1 MSSVSQKQPS
11 TFARR
16 VNLNRYYITIK
27 GETWILVD
35 KILYSRPKLFTSR
48 HFLARQNCC
57 SISGG
62 RQSGRHVSK
71 HCLVEQGTINKIG
84 TVKERGTIGGV
95 SRWWRLGEPVPSVH
109 HTVHSVPFIITS
121 TPWQY
126 CSERHVQEI
135 QRPGNYYVVVDTHNG
150 RYHYHTHP
158 NT

>member
-84 TVKERGTIGGV
+84 TVKEREELLVALVGGDGWGSRSPVSTTQFTVFHSLSQVLHGSTARKDMYRKYSVQATIT
-95 SRWWRLGEPVPSVH
+95 L
-109 HTVHSVPFIITS
+109 
-121 TPWQY
+121 
-126 CSERHVQEI
+126 
-135 QRPGNYYVVVDTHNG
+135 
-150 RYHYHTHP
+150 
-158 NT
+158 